1 MNQKNSQFI
10 LHLRFVIMS
19 LTSTAD
25 FQFPLEEPLDGR
37 LFTRRKDLTNR
48 IQFVV
53 GTNGLHAMLNST
65 WGTITHLANE
75 YGISRTFIYSLANNL
90 KKVGQFLL
98 KKRWQPLLHYSIE
111 NTPLSRCCRF
121 DWRAVA
127 VSAQSQP

>member
-10 LHLRFVIMS
+10 LHLRFVFMS

-37 LFTRRKDLTNR
+37 LFTRRKDLTNNIR
-48 IQFVV
+48 LLI
-53 GTNGLHAMLNST
+53 GTNGLHAILNGT

-90 KKVGQFLL
+90 KKVGQFLFEETTP
-98 KKRWQPLLHYSIE
+98 RLHHYIE
-111 NTPLSRCCRF
+111 NTPLSRCCRI
-121 DWRAVA
+121 DWRVVA
-127 VSAQSQP
+127 VSVQSQP